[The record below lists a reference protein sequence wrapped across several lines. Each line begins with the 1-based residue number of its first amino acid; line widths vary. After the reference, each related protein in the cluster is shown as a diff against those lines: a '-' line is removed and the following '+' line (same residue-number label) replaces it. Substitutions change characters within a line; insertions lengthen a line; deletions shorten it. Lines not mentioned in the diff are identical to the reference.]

1 LLLFAYFIK
10 QQRYFQNYSSINSA
24 LKNLQQEFIEFFLKS
39 VLAQVSFIFAKNI
52 IKGERKM
59 SLINKKS
66 VGFFVKASVL
76 FLAILFLQIGCVKKQ
91 NTERV
96 KSQIVQKTKQAGQG
110 QLLTA
115 DLEKK
120 AAELAQLRK
129 ETEALLSSL
138 KEKEMN
144 LNKRETQLD
153 SLEADLQ
160 AREETL
166 IQKTQNFRNMRSA
179 TLIML
184 FAVLVLLAIAIVLL
198 MKARASGQ
206 KKGKDAESDPLAAN
220 EEKSVQTDIAMDVKE
235 EPKEARAAVKAG
247 EDAMEQKASDKE
259 EKQKEVKPKRKRVG
273 KSTTTRRKTP
283 SKPKSQAG
291 NENEKD
297 ACVDRFASVELLM

>member
-1 LLLFAYFIK
+1 
-10 QQRYFQNYSSINSA
+10 
-24 LKNLQQEFIEFFLKS
+24 
-39 VLAQVSFIFAKNI
+39 
-52 IKGERKM
+52 M